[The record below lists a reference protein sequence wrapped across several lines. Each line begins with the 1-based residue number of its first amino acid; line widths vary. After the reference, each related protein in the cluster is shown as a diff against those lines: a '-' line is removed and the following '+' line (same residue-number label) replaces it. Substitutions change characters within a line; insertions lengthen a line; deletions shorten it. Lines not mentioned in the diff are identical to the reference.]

1 MSEKALVD
9 TIKAVVDKQY
19 AEDSENILISPG
31 NYGRE
36 FCQEYLQLDI
46 QRSVPVSNYI
56 GEALDYIRYKGFK
69 RILFVGHTG
78 KLIKNRRWRHEY
90 PFFLCRLQNGGN
102 RCSQRNLRS

>member
-56 GEALDYIRYKGFK
+56 GEAWTISATKALK
-69 RILFVGHTG
+69 
-78 KLIKNRRWRHEY
+78 E
-90 PFFLCRLQNGGN
+90 
-102 RCSQRNLRS
+102 SSS